1 MDNEETSRVGKKWTV
16 EENDNLCQELADNK
30 TYEEIAL
37 IHKRTII
44 GIKSR
49 VVTNILYPKYKTDNA
64 NYNANDNITIEDL
77 STLYNI
83 EPEII
88 ERYITKMESPNKK
101 TKKTDE
107 KENIIEYRL
116 MMIEQKLD
124 YLTNIMNAIY
134 HA

>member
-49 VVTNILYPKYKTDNA
+49 VVTNILYPKYK
-64 NYNANDNITIEDL
+64 NDNITIEDL

-88 ERYITKMESPNKK
+88 EKYINKMESPNKK
-101 TKKTDE
+101 TKKTGE

>member
-49 VVTNILYPKYKTDNA
+49 VVTNILYPKYKHGNV
-64 NYNANDNITIEDL
+64 TIEDL

-88 ERYITKMESPNKK
+88 EKYINKMESPNKK

-116 MMIEQKLD
+116 MMIEQKID

>member
-49 VVTNILYPKYKTDNA
+49 VVTNILYPKYK
-64 NYNANDNITIEDL
+64 NDNITIEDL

-88 ERYITKMESPNKK
+88 EKYINKMESPNKK

>member
-44 GIKSR
+44 GIKPR
-49 VVTNILYPKYKTDNA
+49 VVTNILYPKYK
-64 NYNANDNITIEDL
+64 NDNVTIEDL

-88 ERYITKMESPNKK
+88 EKYINKMESPNKK
-101 TKKTDE
+101 TKKTGE

-116 MMIEQKLD
+116 MMIEQKID

>member
-49 VVTNILYPKYKTDNA
+49 VVTNILYPKYKH
-64 NYNANDNITIEDL
+64 DNITIEDL

-83 EPEII
+83 EQEII
-88 ERYITKMESPNKK
+88 EKYINKMESPNKK